1 MTDWR
6 DQYRVGDVVEIAFA
20 DDGTWTRA
28 VVTHKTRSGHI
39 GVRTQGTDPQAFT
52 GMSKKHI
59 RKVTVTTGDA
69 VVPDAR
75 MRKAAQESHDRVRP
89 AAFRVAAISLADLDG
104 AIELYQEED
113 ATELSTADLG
123 SLEDR
128 LQTLKVKLSAA
139 ISAVIALRIVR

>member
-1 MTDWR
+1 M
-6 DQYRVGDVVEIAFA
+6 
-20 DDGTWTRA
+20 
-28 VVTHKTRSGHI
+28 I
-39 GVRTQGTDPQAFT
+39 G
-52 GMSKKHI
+52 KKHI
-59 RKVTVTTGDA
+59 RKVTTGDA

-75 MRKAAQESHDRVRP
+75 MRKAAQESHERVRP